1 MQNKQPAESSS
12 SSAQPEGMGASQ
24 HGESGVTAGNA
35 VRRSTAFPKIGELLR
50 RFSVFIIL
58 LAICAVFA
66 ASSGDFLTPSNL
78 LNVALQTSI
87 IAIVA
92 IGMTFTILTAG
103 IDLSVGSLMALSGA
117 LAAGLAVRQEWGTYP
132 GIAAALLAGLALGA
146 VNGLL
151 VIKGGM
157 PPFVATLAMMA
168 VARGLTLFYTQ
179 GRPIAGLEENF
190 IFWGTG
196 RLLGIPVPV
205 ILLVVLTL
213 IAHVVLRYTRFGLY
227 VYATGGNEET
237 TRLAG
242 IPPNRIKLSVYV
254 ISGFTAALGG
264 ILLTARLWSAQ
275 PNAAV
280 GWELDAIAAP
290 VLGGVSLFGGVGG
303 IGGTLVGA
311 FIIGVLSNGLNLMG
325 IPSYYQQVIK
335 GVVFI
340 LAVML
345 DLATKRRR

>member
-1 MQNKQPAESSS
+1 MR
-12 SSAQPEGMGASQ
+12 ASLTTRI
-24 HGESGVTAGNA
+24 GLAGKP
-35 VRRSTAFPKIGELLR
+35 TDILR
-50 RFSVFIIL
+50 RLSVFIIL
-58 LAICAVFA
+58 LAICLVFA
-66 ASSGDFLTPSNL
+66 LGSEDFLTPSNL

-87 IAIVA
+87 LIIVA
-92 IGMTFTILTAG
+92 TGMTFTILTAG
-103 IDLSVGSLMALSGA
+103 IDLSVGSLMALGGA
-117 LAAGLAVRQEWGTYP
+117 LAAGLAVQQGLGTWA
-132 GIAAALLAGLALGA
+132 GIGIALLAGMALGA

-151 VIKGGM
+151 VVRGGM

-168 VARGLTLFYTQ
+168 VARGLTLVYTE
-179 GRPIAGLEENF
+179 GRPIAGLAESF

-196 RLLGIPVPV
+196 QLLGIPVPV
-205 ILLVVLTL
+205 ILMVFLVVV
-213 IAHVVLRYTRFGLY
+213 AYVVLRHTRFGLH

-242 IPPNRIKLSVYV
+242 INPNWIKMAVYM

-275 PNAAV
+275 PNAAA

-303 IGGTLVGA
+303 IGGAVVGA

-325 IPSYYQQVIK
+325 VPSYYQQVIK
-335 GVVFI
+335 GAVFI

-345 DLATKRRR
+345 DLFTKRRR

>member
-1 MQNKQPAESSS
+1 MPRNLIDNAAE
-12 SSAQPEGMGASQ
+12 
-24 HGESGVTAGNA
+24 
-35 VRRSTAFPKIGELLR
+35 FLR

-58 LAICAVFA
+58 LLICLIFA
-66 ASSGDFLTPSNL
+66 LGSERFLTTANL
-78 LNVALQTSI
+78 LNIALQTSI

-103 IDLSVGSLMALSGA
+103 IDLSVGSLMALCGA
-117 LAAGLAVRQEWGTYP
+117 LAAGLAVRQGLGTYG
-132 GIAAALLAGLALGA
+132 GIGMGLLAGVLIGLI
-146 VNGLL
+146 NGLL
-151 VIKGGM
+151 IVKGDM
-157 PPFVATLAMMA
+157 PPFVATLAMLA
-168 VARGLTLFYTQ
+168 VARGLTLVYTE
-179 GRPIAGLEENF
+179 GRPIAGLDSSF
-190 IFWGTG
+190 TFWGTG
-196 RLLGIPVPV
+196 DVLGIPMPV
-205 ILLVVLTL
+205 IVLVILAI
-213 IAHVVLRYTRFGLY
+213 IAHIVLRYTRFGLY

-242 IPPNRIKLSVYV
+242 VSPNQIKLAVYA

-280 GWELDAIAAP
+280 GAELDAIAAP

-325 IPSYYQQVIK
+325 IPSFYQQVIK
-335 GVVFI
+335 GVVLI

-345 DLATKRRR
+345 DLLTKRRQ

>member
-1 MQNKQPAESSS
+1 MRYSSLSRPAE
-12 SSAQPEGMGASQ
+12 
-24 HGESGVTAGNA
+24 V
-35 VRRSTAFPKIGELLR
+35 LR

-58 LAICAVFA
+58 LVICLIFAIG
-66 ASSGDFLTPSNL
+66 SGDFLTASNL

-103 IDLSVGSLMALSGA
+103 IDLSVGSLMALCGA
-117 LAAGLAVRQEWGTYP
+117 LAAGLAVRQGSGTYG
-132 GIAAALLAGLALGA
+132 GIGLALLVGVTLGA

-151 VIKGGM
+151 IVRGGI

-168 VARGLTLFYTQ
+168 VGRGLTLVYTQ
-179 GRPIAGLEENF
+179 GRPIAGLEKNF

-196 RLLGIPVPV
+196 RLLGIPMPV
-205 ILLVVLTL
+205 ILMAILAF
-213 IAHVVLRYTRFGLY
+213 IAFVVLRYTRFGLY

-242 IPPNRIKLSVYV
+242 VSPDRIKLAVYV
-254 ISGFTAALGG
+254 ISGFTATLGG
-264 ILLTARLWSAQ
+264 VLLTARLWSAQ

-290 VLGGVSLFGGVGG
+290 VLGGTSLFGGVGG

-325 IPSYYQQVIK
+325 VSSYYQQVIK
-335 GVVFI
+335 GAVFI

-345 DLATKRRR
+345 DLFTKRRR

>member
-1 MQNKQPAESSS
+1 MDTRPLSKP
-12 SSAQPEGMGASQ
+12 
-24 HGESGVTAGNA
+24 
-35 VRRSTAFPKIGELLR
+35 IELLR

-58 LAICAVFA
+58 LAICLVFA
-66 ASSGDFLTPSNL
+66 AGSRDFLATSNL

-103 IDLSVGSLMALSGA
+103 IDLSVGSLMALCGA
-117 LAAGLAVRQEWGTYP
+117 LAAGLAVRQELGTYG
-132 GIAAALLAGLALGA
+132 GIGLALLIGPLLGV

-151 VIKGGM
+151 IIKGGM
-157 PPFVATLAMMA
+157 PPFVATLAMMT
-168 VARGLTLFYTQ
+168 VGRGLTLVYTQ
-179 GRPIAGLEENF
+179 GRPIAGLEKDF

-196 RLLGIPVPV
+196 RQLGIPVPV
-205 ILLVVLTL
+205 ILMVVLFL
-213 IAHVVLRYTRFGLY
+213 VAFVVLRYTHFGLY

-242 IPPNRIKLSVYV
+242 VSPNKIKLAVYV
-254 ISGFTAALGG
+254 VSGFTAALGG
-264 ILLTARLWSAQ
+264 VLLTARLWSAQ

-290 VLGGVSLFGGVGG
+290 VLGGVSLFGGVGS
-303 IGGTLVGA
+303 IGGTVVGA
-311 FIIGVLSNGLNLMG
+311 FIIGVMSNGLNLLG
-325 IPSYYQQVIK
+325 VPSYYQQVIK
-335 GVVFI
+335 GIVFI

-345 DLATKRRR
+345 DLLTKRRR

>member
-1 MQNKQPAESSS
+1 MRNSLLSQP
-12 SSAQPEGMGASQ
+12 
-24 HGESGVTAGNA
+24 
-35 VRRSTAFPKIGELLR
+35 GELLR

-58 LAICAVFA
+58 LLIGLIFA
-66 ASSGDFLTPSNL
+66 LGSGDFLTTSNL

-103 IDLSVGSLMALSGA
+103 IDLSVGSVMALSGA
-117 LAAGLAVRQEWGTYP
+117 LAAGLAVRQGLGTYG
-132 GIAAALLAGLALGA
+132 GISVALLAGMAVGA

-151 VIKGGM
+151 IIKGGM
-157 PPFVATLAMMA
+157 PPFVATLAMLA
-168 VARGLTLFYTQ
+168 VGRGLTLVYTE
-179 GRPIAGLEENF
+179 GRPIAGIEKDF

-196 RLLGIPVPV
+196 QVAGIPMPV
-205 ILLVVLTL
+205 ILLVILAL
-213 IAHVVLRYTRFGLY
+213 IAFVVLRHTRFGLY

-242 IPPNRIKLSVYV
+242 VSPNRIKLAVYV

-264 ILLTARLWSAQ
+264 VLLTARLWSAQ

-290 VLGGVSLFGGVGG
+290 VLGGTSLFGGVGG

-311 FIIGVLSNGLNLMG
+311 FIIGVLSNGLNLLG
-325 IPSYYQQVIK
+325 ISSYYQQVIK

-345 DLATKRRR
+345 DLFTKRRR

>member
-1 MQNKQPAESSS
+1 MQSNLLRKPAELF
-12 SSAQPEGMGASQ
+12 
-24 HGESGVTAGNA
+24 
-35 VRRSTAFPKIGELLR
+35 RRL
-50 RFSVFIIL
+50 SVFLIL
-58 LAICAVFA
+58 LLIGLGFA
-66 ASSGDFLTPSNL
+66 LASKEFLTASNL

-87 IAIVA
+87 IAMVA

-103 IDLSVGSLMALSGA
+103 IDLSVGSLMALCGA
-117 LAAGLAVRQEWGTYP
+117 LAAGLAVRQGLGTYT
-132 GIAAALLAGLALGA
+132 GIGVALAVGLAMGA

-151 VIKGGM
+151 IVRGGI
-157 PPFVATLAMMA
+157 PPFVATLAMLA
-168 VARGLTLFYTQ
+168 IGRGLTLVYTQ
-179 GRPIAGLEENF
+179 GRPIAGIDQRF

-196 RLLGIPVPV
+196 QVWGIPVPV
-205 ILLVVLTL
+205 ILLIALTL
-213 IAHVVLRYTRFGLY
+213 GAYIVTRHTRFGLY
-227 VYATGGNEET
+227 VYATGGNEEP

-242 IPPNRIKLSVYV
+242 ISTDRIKLAVYM

-275 PNAAV
+275 PNAAT

-290 VLGGVSLFGGVGG
+290 VLGGTSLFGGVGS

-311 FIIGVLSNGLNLMG
+311 FIIGVMSNGLNLMG
-325 IPSYYQQVIK
+325 VPSYYQQVIK

-345 DLATKRRR
+345 DLFNKRRR